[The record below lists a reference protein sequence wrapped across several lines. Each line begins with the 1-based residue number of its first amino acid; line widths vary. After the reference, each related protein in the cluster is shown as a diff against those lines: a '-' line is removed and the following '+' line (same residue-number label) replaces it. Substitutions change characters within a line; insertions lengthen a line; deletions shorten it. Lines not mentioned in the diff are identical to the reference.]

1 MNKKVFTFH
10 LTITEDVLDALD
22 HVNNVYY
29 MQWVQ
34 NAAQKHW
41 DILSTPDLNRK
52 YVWIVLRH
60 EIDYLHAA
68 KLHDKITV
76 NTWVKSVY
84 GVKSERIV
92 EIKKDTELL
101 ARAKTTW
108 CLLDKKAMKPVR
120 ISSEII
126 KIFKTI

>member
-1 MNKKVFTFH
+1 MNKKVFSFH
-10 LTITEDVLDALD
+10 LTITEDELDTLD

-29 MQWVQ
+29 LQWVQ

-41 DILSTPDLNRK
+41 DLLSTPDLNKK

-60 EIDYLHAA
+60 EIDYLQAA
-68 KLHDKITV
+68 KLDDEISV
-76 NTWVKSVY
+76 STWIENVY

-92 EIKKDTELL
+92 EIKKNAKLL

-120 ISSEII
+120 IPSEII

>member
-1 MNKKVFTFH
+1 
-10 LTITEDVLDALD
+10 
-22 HVNNVYY
+22 

-76 NTWVKSVY
+76 NTWVESVY

-92 EIKKDTELL
+92 EIKKGAELL